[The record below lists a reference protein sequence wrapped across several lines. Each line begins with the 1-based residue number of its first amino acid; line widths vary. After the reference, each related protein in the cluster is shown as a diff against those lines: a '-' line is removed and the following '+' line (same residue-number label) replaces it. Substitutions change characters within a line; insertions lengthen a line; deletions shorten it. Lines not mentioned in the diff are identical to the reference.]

1 MLSDIL
7 LLILLFALLGF
18 SAEVLVRNVSYL
30 ARALQVKLFA
40 LGIIL
45 GLVTSLPETSVGISA
60 SLEGLASISVGN
72 LFGGVIVILG
82 LILGVSLLFGKAI
95 DTDSRLSL
103 ILPQV
108 GIIFVPI
115 ILGLDG
121 RFGLFDGLLMVVSYF
136 ILIVYLYRTNHS
148 FSVGR
153 LAVIDRNRSARAL
166 FISLLSI
173 AAVLLLSHFIIG
185 LSERLL
191 SAWSIGKLT
200 LGILVFSFGTN
211 LPEIIIAITSWRQKA
226 PELSLSHLL
235 SSAFTNVLILGALS
249 IAKPI
254 VFTVG
259 ATYYLISFFLALIL
273 LLFLFFYRSRGRLE
287 RFEGG
292 ILLAC
297 FFLFLGLNFWLLQR

>member
-1 MLSDIL
+1 MLTDIML
-7 LLILLFALLGF
+7 LVLLFAFLGL

-45 GLVTSLPETSVGISA
+45 GLATSLPETSVGINA

-82 LILGVSLLFGKAI
+82 LILGASLLFGKAI

-108 GIIFVPI
+108 GIIFIPI

-121 RFGLFDGLLMVVSYF
+121 RFGLFDCLVMILSYF
-136 ILIVYLYRTNHS
+136 LLVAYLYRSHHS
-148 FSVGR
+148 FNPGR
-153 LAVIDRNRSARAL
+153 LAVLDRNRVVRAL
-166 FISLLSI
+166 FLSLLGI
-173 AAVLLLSHFIIG
+173 AAILLLSHFIIG
-185 LSERLL
+185 LSEQLL
-191 SAWSIGKLT
+191 AASSLSKLS
-200 LGILVFSFGTN
+200 LGVLVFSLGTN
-211 LPEIIIAITSWRQKA
+211 LPEIIIAITSWRRKA
-226 PELSLSHLL
+226 AELSLSHLL
-235 SSAFTNVLILGALS
+235 SSAFTNVLILGVLS
-249 IAKPI
+249 VAQPI

-259 ATYYLISFFLALIL
+259 AAYYLISFFLAVIL
-273 LLFLFFYRSRGRLE
+273 LLFLVFYRSRGRLE

-297 FFLFLGLNFWLLQR
+297 YFLFLGLNFWLLPR